1 MRSLFAILLIGLGLT
16 FSWDKAWGQP
26 FFDPPPPREKIE
38 QIQKQIE
45 LTRMWR
51 LTKELDLDEKSAAR
65 LFPILNRYDKKRM
78 DFEIERFRIMRQLRE
93 AINEDR
99 GWNNDRKVDKLIE
112 RLESNKSALDRLREE
127 ERGELK
133 KALTSKQMARY
144 ILFQQRFEHEMKE
157 MIREHRRERFPE
169 RGRFR

>member
-1 MRSLFAILLIGLGLT
+1 MRSLFTIFLIILSLA
-16 FSWDKAWGQP
+16 FFKDNVSGQP
-26 FFDPPPPREKIE
+26 FFDQPPPREKIE

-45 LTRMWR
+45 MTRMWR
-51 LTKELDLDEKSAAR
+51 LTKELDLDEGSAAR

-78 DFEIERFRIMRQLRE
+78 DLEIERFRIMRQMRE

-99 GWNNDRKVDKLIE
+99 GWDNDRKVDKLMD
-112 RLESNKSALDRLREE
+112 RLESNKSALDRLRDE
-127 ERGELK
+127 ERGELNK
-133 KALTSKQMARY
+133 VLTKKQMARY

-169 RGRFR
+169 RHRYR